1 MPTIHNVN
9 FLLAFCNGLIVG
21 TNLSPFISY
30 AQPVVIQFFA
40 INLSTS
46 HRTKLVQTLI
56 EPLFKQLVLYLNT
69 EVTS

>member
-9 FLLAFCNGLIVG
+9 FILAFCNGSIVG

-46 HRTKLVQTLI
+46 RMNNKLI
-56 EPLFKQLVLYLNT
+56 
-69 EVTS
+69 

>member
-9 FLLAFCNGLIVG
+9 FILAFCNVLIVG

-30 AQPVVIQFFA
+30 AQPMVIQFFA

-46 HRTKLVQTLI
+46 RMNNKLYERYPKL
-56 EPLFKQLVLYLNT
+56 
-69 EVTS
+69 